1 MIRVSPKSALPA
13 ARSVAVLLTLGMA
26 GCAEEGPKLV
36 PVAGKV
42 LVDGK
47 PVTFGS
53 IRFVPSGAR
62 PSDATIEED
71 GTFRLRYNNTR
82 DGAVL
87 GTHRVEVH
95 GNEILGPSR
104 VRWHAPP
111 SAASIGTSGI
121 TQEITGPVEDLV
133 IELKWGSKK
142 GPYEQ
147 TTASGGG
154 T

>member
-1 MIRVSPKSALPA
+1 MIRLSRTSSLPWLGSLLAILA
-13 ARSVAVLLTLGMA
+13 AGTLGC
-26 GCAEEGPKLV
+26 GDSGPELV

-42 LVDGK
+42 LADGQ
-47 PVTFGS
+47 PVTFGT
-53 IRFVPSGAR
+53 IRFVPSGGR
-62 PSDATIEED
+62 PSDAQIQSD
-71 GTFRLRYNNTR
+71 GSFRLRYNGER

-95 GNEILGPSR
+95 GNEILSPSR
-104 VRWHAPP
+104 VKWHAPP

-133 IELKWGSKK
+133 IELKWGKKK
-142 GPYEQ
+142 GPYEH
-147 TTASGGG
+147 TTASDGG

>member
-1 MIRVSPKSALPA
+1 MTQPSTRYAPPALGYLA
-13 ARSVAVLLTLGMA
+13 AILTLGIA
-26 GCAEEGPKLV
+26 GCADDGPKLV

-42 LVDGK
+42 LVDGQ

-62 PSDATIEED
+62 PSDARIEAD
-71 GTFRLRYNNTR
+71 GTFRLRYNNER

-87 GTHRVEVH
+87 GMHRVEVH
-95 GNEILGPSR
+95 GNEILSPSR
-104 VRWHAPP
+104 VKWHAPP

-142 GPYEQ
+142 GPYEL
-147 TTASGGG
+147 TSASDGG